1 MQLLSRREY
10 NLILRSL
17 DKYELYMNSREKE
30 LSEKLQDKLYYNLYN
45 PKDGVAQTNVDLS
58 ALYDIKTE
66 SASQNVTKEQTYAA
80 QIELTNVP
88 EDSLKQWTNMPPISE
103 ELYQEL
109 VKEFN
114 NERHYFFN
122 DSYNLED

>member
-1 MQLLSRREY
+1 
-10 NLILRSL
+10 
-17 DKYELYMNSREKE
+17 MN
-30 LSEKLQDKLYYNLYN
+30 
-45 PKDGVAQTNVDLS
+45 
-58 ALYDIKTE
+58 
-66 SASQNVTKEQTYAA
+66 KEQTYAA

-88 EDSLKQWTNMPPISE
+88 EDSLKQWTNMPPISD

-109 VKEFN
+109 VREFN